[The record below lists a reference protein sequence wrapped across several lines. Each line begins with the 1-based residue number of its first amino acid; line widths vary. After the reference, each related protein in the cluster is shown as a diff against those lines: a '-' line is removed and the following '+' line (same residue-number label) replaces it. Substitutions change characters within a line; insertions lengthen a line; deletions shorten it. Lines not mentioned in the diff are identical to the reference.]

1 MHMAFSVFLAAALL
15 GLVTTVIFWA
25 LNGLILRFV
34 AKWLDFDDDTFGT
47 AYKTAGLA
55 AIVSFLLSLVPTAFS
70 SFFLELGRATAFLVN
85 GVFILVNAFVFVW
98 LIQRMYYQTWGK
110 SAIAWLILFVAN
122 IILGFIVGLLIAAL
136 ATAFAFNAAQFV

>member
-1 MHMAFSVFLAAALL
+1 MAFSVFLAAALL

>member
-1 MHMAFSVFLAAALL
+1 MAFSVFLAAVLL
-15 GLVTTVIFWA
+15 SLVTTVIFWA

-34 AKWLDFDDDTFGT
+34 ANWLDFDDDTFAT

-55 AIVSFLLSLVPTAFS
+55 AIVSFLLSLIPTAFS
-70 SFFLELGRATAFLVN
+70 SFFLELGRVTAFLVN
-85 GVFILVNAFVFVW
+85 GVFILVNAFIFVW

>member
-1 MHMAFSVFLAAALL
+1 MAFSIFLTAVLL
-15 GLVTTVIFWA
+15 SLVTTVIFWA

-34 AKWLDFDDDTFGT
+34 AKWLDFDDDTFAT

-55 AIVSFLLSLVPTAFS
+55 AIVSFLLSLIPTAMA
-70 SFFLELGRATAFLVN
+70 SFFLTVGRVAAFFIN
-85 GVFILVNAFVFVW
+85 SVFIVANALIFVW

-136 ATAFAFNAAQFV
+136 ATAFALNAAQFV